1 MGSLTNLLPD
11 LEPSIQIVGLLFMLS
26 FLPLM
31 IVSMT
36 PFLRIILVLS
46 LMRQAL
52 GTQNSPPT
60 LVLVGLSLI
69 LTGYVLGPEL
79 QRINNEALIPLANS
93 EMQLAP
99 ALDKTYSILS
109 GHMMRNVETKDLKF
123 FYQLSRQPFPKKPD
137 EVKARELG
145 TAYLLGELRK
155 SFQIGFLVFIPFLVI
170 DLIVANILLALGMIM
185 LSPTIVSLPFKIM
198 MFVAIDG
205 WDLIVKGLAQS
216 FN

>member
-1 MGSLTNLLPD
+1 MDSLTNLLPD
-11 LEPSIQIVGLLFMLS
+11 LEPSLQIVGLLFLLS

-31 IVSMT
+31 IVTMT

-69 LTGYVLGPEL
+69 LTGYVLGPEMSN
-79 QRINNEALIPLANS
+79 INQKALIPLANGQI
-93 EMQLAP
+93 QLAQ
-99 ALDKTYSILS
+99 ALDNTYGELS
-109 GHMMRNVETKDLKF
+109 EHMMRNVEIKDLKF
-123 FYQLSRQPFPKKPD
+123 FYQLSRQPFPKSS
-137 EVKARELG
+137 ENIAARELA
-145 TAYLLGELRK
+145 TSYLLGELRK
-155 SFQIGFLVFIPFLVI
+155 AFQIGFLVFIPFLVI

-198 MFVAIDG
+198 IFVAIDG
-205 WDLIVKGLAQS
+205 WDLIVKGLAES

>member
-1 MGSLTNLLPD
+1 MESLTSFLPD
-11 LEPSIQIVGLLFMLS
+11 LEPSLQIVGLLFLLS
-26 FLPLM
+26 FLPVM

-36 PFLRIILVLS
+36 PFLRIILVMS
-46 LMRQAL
+46 MMRQAL
-52 GTQNSPPT
+52 GTQNAPPT

-79 QRINNEALIPLANS
+79 SQINKEALIPLANNDIQIT
-93 EMQLAP
+93 E
-99 ALDKTYSILS
+99 ALNRTYGPLS
-109 GHMMRNVETKDLKF
+109 QHMMRNVEVKDLKF
-123 FYQLSRQPFPKKPD
+123 FYRLARKEFPKSAE
-137 EVKARELG
+137 EVEARELG

-155 SFQIGFLVFIPFLVI
+155 AFQIAFLVFIPFLVI

-198 MFVAIDG
+198 IFIAIDG
-205 WDLIVKGLAQS
+205 WDLIIKGLASS

>member
-1 MGSLTNLLPD
+1 MDSLTNLLPD
-11 LEPSIQIVGLLFMLS
+11 LEPSLQIVGLLFVLS

-31 IVSMT
+31 VVTMT
-36 PFLRIILVLS
+36 PFFRIILVLS

-60 LVLVGLSLI
+60 MVLVGLSLI
-69 LTGYVLGPEL
+69 LTGYVLGPEMKV
-79 QRINNEALIPLANS
+79 INEQALIPLANGQI
-93 EMQLAP
+93 QLP
-99 ALDKTYSILS
+99 MALNKTYGALS
-109 GHMMRNVETKDLKF
+109 DHMLRNAEVKDIKF
-123 FYQLSRQPFPKKPD
+123 FYQLSRQPFPSSAKD
-137 EVKARELG
+137 VNARELV

-155 SFQIGFLVFIPFLVI
+155 AFQIGFLVFIPFLVI

-198 MFVAIDG
+198 IFVAIDG